1 MTARVLTPFVPSW
14 ATVGGSQ
21 LRQLNQGK
29 LPVAQINRQG
39 LLSAPTGHP
48 ISTHSLALLLDRPGT
63 LHGDK
68 AFLTSRIPWL
78 WQLPCPWTA
87 ILDLWRYGLV
97 ILTSDD
103 HQIISMLAGTG
114 STDERLIVQIFS
126 CPWSLASGG
135 VQGAE

>member
-1 MTARVLTPFVPSW
+1 MSARIVVPFVPSW
-14 ATVGGSQ
+14 MTAAGRQ
-21 LRQLNQGK
+21 LRRLSGK
-29 LPVAQINRQG
+29 LPVAQITRQD
-39 LLSAPTGHP
+39 LVNAPTRHP

-68 AFLTSRIPWL
+68 TFLTSRIPWL

-103 HQIISMLAGTG
+103 HQIISTLAGTV
-114 STDERLIVQIFS
+114 SADERLIVQIFT
-126 CPWSLASGG
+126 CPWSPENG
-135 VQGAE
+135 